1 MKYVWFAAL
10 VALMCITPAMAKQC
24 YAPDARAQER
34 GFSRA
39 VTTEG
44 GKTIWLAGE
53 TGTPGRDFD
62 TQVREVFAALDKTIK
77 ASGGA
82 GLSDMVTM
90 TVFINDGRL
99 GDHFIEL
106 RKQAFKQCF
115 PASALITVT
124 GFAQPG
130 LLIEIQGM
138 AVVGSR

>member
-1 MKYVWFAAL
+1 MKSVWFAAL
-10 VALMCITPAMAKQC
+10 VASICITPAMAKQC
-24 YAPDARAQER
+24 YAPDARAQQR
-34 GFSRA
+34 GFSRS
-39 VTTEG
+39 VVTEG

-53 TGTPGRDFD
+53 TGTPGKDFD
-62 TQVREVFAALDKTIK
+62 TQVKEVFASLDKTIK
-77 ASGGA
+77 TSGGA

-99 GDHFIEL
+99 GDRFIEL
-106 RKQAFKQCF
+106 RKQAFKDCY

-138 AVVGSR
+138 AVVASK